1 MRIALINDTHF
12 GARQDHPAINEFIY
26 KFWEGTFFPYLKE
39 NNIKQVIHLGDFVD
53 RRKFINYVTLSH
65 LRRRFMDVLKSEDIT
80 MYTIVGNHDI
90 PYRNTNEVNAMNELF
105 RDYDNIQIYSKP
117 DEIIVGSLKLALL
130 PWINH
135 SNMQESL
142 DFVNSTSAEIL
153 CGHLE
158 LSGFEMD
165 RGNICH
171 EGLDAKLFA
180 KFEKVLT
187 GHFHHKSTNGNIHY
201 LGNQYELTWA
211 DYNDQRGFHVLDTET
226 RELEFVPNPNSIFFK
241 IFYNEDS
248 TTYQEI
254 VEADYSMYKDTYV
267 KIVVQ
272 KKTNQFLLDTLI
284 DNLTK
289 VAPLDISVV
298 EDFTEITSA
307 EDVDI
312 DQAEDTVTILNKYV
326 DSLTLPVDSSKM
338 KGILYQV
345 YNEALESENL

>member
-1 MRIALINDTHF
+1 
-12 GARQDHPAINEFIY
+12 
-26 KFWEGTFFPYLKE
+26 
-39 NNIKQVIHLGDFVD
+39 
-53 RRKFINYVTLSH
+53 
-65 LRRRFMDVLKSEDIT
+65 
-80 MYTIVGNHDI
+80 
-90 PYRNTNEVNAMNELF
+90 
-105 RDYDNIQIYSKP
+105 
-117 DEIIVGSLKLALL
+117 
-130 PWINH
+130 
-135 SNMQESL
+135 
-142 DFVNSTSAEIL
+142 
-153 CGHLE
+153 
-158 LSGFEMD
+158 MD

-171 EGLDAKLFA
+171 EGMDASLFN

-211 DYNDQRGFHVLDTET
+211 DYNDKRGFSVLDTET
-226 RELEFVPNPNSIFFK
+226 RELEFVENPNSIFFK
-241 IFYNEDS
+241 IFYNEDN

-254 VEADYSMYKDTYV
+254 VEADYSKYRDTFV

-298 EDFTEITSA
+298 EDFTEINTSD

-312 DQAEDTVTILNKYV
+312 DQAEDTVTILNKYI

-338 KGILYQV
+338 KGIMYQV

>member
-1 MRIALINDTHF
+1 
-12 GARQDHPAINEFIY
+12 
-26 KFWEGTFFPYLKE
+26 
-39 NNIKQVIHLGDFVD
+39 
-53 RRKFINYVTLSH
+53 
-65 LRRRFMDVLKSEDIT
+65 MDVLKDNHIT
-80 MYTIVGNHDI
+80 MYAIVGNHDI
-90 PYRNTNEVNAMNELF
+90 PYKNTNEVNAMNELF
-105 RDYDNIQIYSKP
+105 RDYGNVWLYSSPHELKF
-117 DEIIVGSLKLALL
+117 DSIKLALL

-135 SNMQESL
+135 TNMQESME
-142 DFVNSTSAEIL
+142 FVKNTDAPIL

-171 EGLDAKLFA
+171 EGMDASLFN

-211 DYNDQRGFHVLDTET
+211 DYNDKRGFSVLDTET
-226 RELEFVPNPNSIFFK
+226 RELEFVENPNSIFFK
-241 IFYNEDS
+241 IFYNEDN

-254 VEADYSMYKDTYV
+254 VEADYSKYRDTFV

-298 EDFTEITSA
+298 EDFTEINTSD

-312 DQAEDTVTILNKYV
+312 DQAEDTVTILNKYI

-338 KGILYQV
+338 KGIMYQV